1 MVQFLYPSALQKWI
15 LAWIPK
21 SVQRNRQL
29 RDVEATWWGTWCQ
42 AVLLPSEACPPS
54 RQTDHLNQGHRESEW
69 HEAES
74 CRKMKYGDSFT
85 DLDNQQQRTWSSRL
99 CAVAWIL
106 FYVHLLYSTLP
117 YALCNSNL
125 LSMFYVREIKSL
137 CKYSVQRVIVFRN
150 RILISVHR
158 RAQPAFHVV
167 IRCVSHLQ
175 HIKLCN
181 RYQNW

>member
-1 MVQFLYPSALQKWI
+1 MVQFLYPSALQKCI

-29 RDVEATWWGTWCQ
+29 RDVEAKWWGTWCQ

-54 RQTDHLNQGHRESEW
+54 RQTDHLNQGHRESKW

-99 CAVAWIL
+99 CAVACIL
-106 FYVHLLYSTLP
+106 FYVHLLVYIRLYRKHFAIPTYCQCFTYVKL
-117 YALCNSNL
+117 NL
-125 LSMFYVREIKSL
+125 FAS
-137 CKYSVQRVIVFRN
+137 
-150 RILISVHR
+150 
-158 RAQPAFHVV
+158 
-167 IRCVSHLQ
+167 IRCSA
-175 HIKLCN
+175 
-181 RYQNW
+181 